1 MVQEAIRMVLESI
14 YEPVFQHMNCS
25 FGFRARNG
33 VHHAITMLKD
43 PRNTSGLTHIIEGDS
58 CFPAVLAL
66 IPFLK
71 YLSDILRGCYA
82 GRNRSSTEGRE
93 QPLVASL
100 PKVEHRT
107 FGRGCLLRFAG
118 KRCLKKSRIEG
129 FVFRFGK

>member
-58 CFPAVLAL
+58 CFPAVLA
-66 IPFLK
+66 PAK
-71 YLSDILRGCYA
+71 
-82 GRNRSSTEGRE
+82 
-93 QPLVASL
+93 QPLFKISFRYF
-100 PKVEHRT
+100 K
-107 FGRGCLLRFAG
+107 GLLRRAQ
-118 KRCLKKSRIEG
+118 
-129 FVFRFGK
+129 